1 MIASALASAVA
12 PSVSMVSSA
21 ARLGVHSFDVA
32 RLAYAQRRVDEDL
45 DESIR
50 ADHVAH
56 AVARGAIRTDR
67 GAHGGAAM
75 AHDFGGDE
83 SDAQDVRVAI
93 LFGEAET
100 FGQMRAHHVAV
111 EKRHLPAALEQ
122 AGDEDLRRG
131 RFSGPA
137 QSREPDA
144 ESLAMPRRM
153 ALRQDLGHFAAR
165 EPLRQRPAG
174 AEVVLTNFC
183 AERERVSR
191 G

>member
-111 EKRHLPAALEQ
+111 EKRHLPAALVVDFPAPLSPVNQ
-122 AGDEDLRRG
+122 TQNPWRCLGGWLSVRISATSRRVNHCG
-131 RFSGPA
+131 NG
-137 QSREPDA
+137 
-144 ESLAMPRRM
+144 
-153 ALRQDLGHFAAR
+153 
-165 EPLRQRPAG
+165 RPAP
-174 AEVVLTNFC
+174 
-183 AERERVSR
+183 R
-191 G
+191 